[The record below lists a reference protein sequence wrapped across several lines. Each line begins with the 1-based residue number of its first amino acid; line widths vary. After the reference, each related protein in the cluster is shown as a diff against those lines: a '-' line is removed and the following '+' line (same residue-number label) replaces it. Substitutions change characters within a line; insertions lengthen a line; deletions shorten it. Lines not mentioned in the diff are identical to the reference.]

1 MPHHSKHN
9 GMGEVG
15 RHVGRTGGQ
24 RDEDAGGQ
32 EIEEDS
38 EVYSHSKHLVCICAE
53 KNHFETGVQ

>member
-1 MPHHSKHN
+1 
-9 GMGEVG
+9 
-15 RHVGRTGGQ
+15 VGRTGGQ